1 MDFGLLNKGA
11 LVMASSKGL
20 GKAVAAELANEG
32 CNVVICGR
40 NDETLKNT
48 SDEITSE
55 SGRECFYVQGDIT
68 SQNDRKRILSYS
80 KSKIKSIDVLV
91 TNSGGPKPG
100 SFDDHDNEDWR
111 DAYSLLVESTVSMIR
126 GVLPDMKEQKWG
138 RIITI
143 TSQAVKQPV
152 EGLILSNSV
161 RSTIL
166 GLVKTLSIELGKHNI
181 TVNNVLPGYTLTDRL
196 ETLIRQRG
204 TSLEN
209 ISVNVPLKR
218 VGLPNE
224 FAAAVAFLAS
234 EKASYITGVSLPIDG
249 GWIKGI

>member
-161 RSTIL
+161 RSAIL

>member
-20 GKAVAAELANEG
+20 GKAVAAELSKEG

-40 NDETLKNT
+40 NDDTLKNT

-55 SGRECFYVQGDIT
+55 SGRECYYVQGDIT

-152 EGLILSNSV
+152 EGLILSNSI
-161 RSTIL
+161 RSAIL

-209 ISVNVPLKR
+209 ISANVPLKR

-224 FAAAVAFLAS
+224 FATAVAFLAS

>member
-1 MDFGLLNKGA
+1 
-11 LVMASSKGL
+11 
-20 GKAVAAELANEG
+20 
-32 CNVVICGR
+32 
-40 NDETLKNT
+40 
-48 SDEITSE
+48 
-55 SGRECFYVQGDIT
+55 
-68 SQNDRKRILSYS
+68 
-80 KSKIKSIDVLV
+80 
-91 TNSGGPKPG
+91 
-100 SFDDHDNEDWR
+100 
-111 DAYSLLVESTVSMIR
+111 MIR
-126 GVLPDMKEQKWG
+126 GVLPGMKERSWG

-152 EGLILSNSV
+152 EGLILSNSI
-161 RSTIL
+161 RSALL
-166 GLVKTLSIELGKHNI
+166 GLVKTLSFELGKYNI

-196 ETLIRQRG
+196 ENLIKQRG

-209 ISVNVPLKR
+209 ISVDVPLKR

>member
-40 NDETLKNT
+40 NGVTLKNT

-55 SGRECFYVQGDIT
+55 SGRECYYVQGDIT

-161 RSTIL
+161 RSAIL

-234 EKASYITGVSLPIDG
+234 EKASYINGVSLPIDG